1 MKLNIYEGGKVS
13 KAYETDT
20 YDLMFGTVEDI
31 ADAVNLDLMKT
42 GSDKEVLAAVIG
54 LTTTA
59 KDTVK
64 DLIKDIF
71 PGITDE
77 EIRRTKV
84 REQATVLVEVIN
96 YTFSQIK
103 KGTGT
108 KN

>member
-1 MKLNIYEGGKVS
+1 MKLNIYEGGNISKV
-13 KAYETDT
+13 YETDS

-31 ADAVNLDLMKT
+31 ADAVNLDKMKT

-77 EIRRTKV
+77 EIRHTKV
-84 REQATVLVEVIN
+84 REQAAVLIEVIN
-96 YTFSQIK
+96 YTFTQIK